1 MLSPT
6 FTHSHLQQTK
16 NANIPK
22 NADLHAE
29 DDFSYTPAV
38 LAAQAGCKEAF
49 QYIMEHLGN
58 DDIRD
63 VNKNPLFQ
71 ALKVGDRASS
81 AVKVI
86 VRVLTYKV
94 YEFIFRLFLNFEIQK
109 LCTHTCHT

>member
-38 LAAQAGCKEAF
+38 LAAQAGCKKAF
-49 QYIMEHLGN
+49 KCIMEHLGN

-86 VRVLTYKV
+86 VRLLAV
-94 YEFIFRLFLNFEIQK
+94 Y
-109 LCTHTCHT
+109 